1 MKRKVCLLVMT
12 VVSILTLCACSAA
25 EEGGLGTV
33 VNRGTE
39 QNTIAEDEKERGS
52 QTASENGSDEN
63 FPSEMDNVDT
73 TPGAADEFD
82 IHATIEGAE
91 EQAIALSQKVVDA
104 ISQDEMEEAAK
115 GLYELWDK
123 ELNDIWR
130 RLKNTLSEEDMS
142 KLITE
147 ERDWIEWKEAEAEA
161 AGSPYEASGLMTLI
175 VYQKEARLTRE
186 RVYELAEYLGE
197 ITGQTV
203 PALETEDYS
212 GLYVDTMGTPG
223 TVYSELYLEYLG
235 DGLYETS
242 VSLFRLG
249 RLDGK
254 AEENGEVLLFE
265 DLTINV
271 KGEIRFQDTGA
282 VLTITESGFKYLH
295 PGDICTFSEKLY

>member
-91 EQAIALSQKVVDA
+91 EQAIELSQKVVDA

-235 DGLYETS
+235 DGLYEIS

-271 KGEIRFQDTGA
+271 KGEIWFQDTGA
-282 VLTITESGFKYLH
+282 VLTITESGFEYLH